1 MNDVTFSP
9 EYTSPPEKKSKLGC
23 ILGGCLG
30 VILFGCVGLGLV
42 GFAGY
47 RYVTGQVEKF
57 TSDTPQELPT
67 VVYSDEEMEQ
77 LQARIENIGSA
88 NPENVESSRQ
98 VVLTSDDINAL
109 LSQDDELKGNV
120 YVTIADGDV
129 TAEVSVPV
137 DMIPGGKGRF
147 LNGSITAHVS
157 LDDGFLLVRAA
168 DITVNGE
175 KLPEEFVEAMKQENL
190 AKSLNTNPDTRKRL
204 REFESIEIVDDKVI
218 ITLVDPTEGTA
229 DEATTVDGADN
240 EATDVGETA
249 NEGASAEE
257 ASEEG
262 EEPAEPQGELE
273 TTSP

>member
-1 MNDVTFSP
+1 MGS
-9 EYTSPPEKKSKLGC
+9 EMC
-23 ILGGCLG
+23 I
-30 VILFGCVGLGLV
+30 
-42 GFAGY
+42 
-47 RYVTGQVEKF
+47 RD
-57 TSDTPQELPT
+57 S
-67 VVYSDEEMEQ
+67 
-77 LQARIENIGSA
+77 
-88 NPENVESSRQ
+88 
-98 VVLTSDDINAL
+98 
-109 LSQDDELKGNV
+109 V
-120 YVTIADGDV
+120 YVTIAEGDV

-218 ITLVDPTEGTA
+218 ITLVDPTE
-229 DEATTVDGADN
+229 
-240 EATDVGETA
+240 ATDVEGTA
-249 NEGASAEE
+249 NEGVSAEE
-257 ASEEG
+257 ASDDG
-262 EEPAEPQGELE
+262 EESAEQQGELE